1 MQISR
6 IFSLAGFLTW
16 EGRGGRFLCAR
27 FLPPSTGGPQ
37 PREKIGGVFKKSL
50 EFLRGIDIESNRF
63 FARRGKAPRLPA
75 GQQGAMRK
83 IVNTNSSTI

>member
-1 MQISR
+1 M
-6 IFSLAGFLTW
+6 
-16 EGRGGRFLCAR
+16 GRKGRKVFMRSFFTAVHR
-27 FLPPSTGGPQ
+27 RAATPGKN
-37 PREKIGGVFKKSL
+37 RGVFKKSL